1 MWRGRKP
8 LEASVRRLREL
19 RQEHDL
25 TPLAVHGSYLTNL
38 AAVNEGVQ
46 AKSRESFRL
55 EIENARS
62 IGADYLVIHPGSARG
77 QSRERAIEVFASS
90 LATVQQGFDWGS
102 LRLLL
107 ENTAGGGDTLGRTF
121 GELARLRDT
130 VGARCN
136 APLGFCIDTAHA
148 FEAGYDLSVEQ
159 GLETTVDEMRA
170 QLGMP
175 SIHLIHAND
184 SKTPLGSRRDRH
196 ESIGDGHIGSEAFA
210 RMLAHAELG
219 SKPFIVET
227 PMIDDSHRENVRRLW
242 ELAGEK
248 PPVAVPESSA
258 D

>member
-1 MWRGRKP
+1 MWRGKKP
-8 LEASVRRLREL
+8 VAASVRRLRAL
-19 RQEHDL
+19 RRDHDI

-38 AAVNEGVQ
+38 AAVNEAVQ
-46 AKSRESFRL
+46 AKSRKSFRL

-77 QSRERAIEVFASS
+77 QSREQAIEVFASS
-90 LATVQQGFDWGS
+90 LAMVQEGFEWGS

-121 GELARLRDT
+121 EELAMLRDT
-130 VGARCN
+130 VGARCS

-148 FEAGYDLSVEQ
+148 FEAGYDISVEP
-159 GLETTVDEMRA
+159 GLEATVDEIRA
-170 QLGMP
+170 QLGMG

-184 SKTPLGSRRDRH
+184 SKTPLGSRSDRH

-210 RMLAHAELG
+210 RMLGHAELR

-227 PMIDDSHRENVRRLW
+227 PLINDSHRENVRRLW
-242 ELAGEK
+242 ELAGET
-248 PPVAVPESSA
+248 PPVAATASA
-258 D
+258 AD